1 MKIFLFSRG
10 YPSEKDSQWG
20 CFERDQAMAL
30 KTMGYE
36 VVVMCIDGRFKFFKR
51 KSGISHISDHGIE
64 VYNIYLFPLVLLNL
78 IGHRLRLFVRQKIAL
93 YLFEKIIKKQ
103 GLPDIIYAHYLNNI
117 YSASAIKKKYAVKL
131 VGIEHWSIL
140 NRDKLPSYVKKMG
153 IVGYSTVDQLISV
166 SESLRQRIL
175 LHFNKDSIVVHNM
188 VDENFFQMPIREYVD
203 RDKLIYISIG
213 SLIYRKG
220 YDILIKAL
228 SEVARHSSNW
238 ELKIVGGGPEE
249 KNLQNLIMQL
259 GLKNNIKLV
268 GRKNKQE
275 IISLLHDSDV
285 FIFSSRAENFSVA
298 VLEAL
303 SAGLPVVATS
313 CGGIRECINEK
324 NGILV
329 DVEDI
334 SSLASSII
342 KISKNLKSYNRQ
354 AIAKEC
360 ERSFSPSI
368 IIKEIKNI
376 FESVINNR

>member
-213 SLIYRKG
+213 SLIYR
-220 YDILIKAL
+220 
-228 SEVARHSSNW
+228 
-238 ELKIVGGGPEE
+238 
-249 KNLQNLIMQL
+249 
-259 GLKNNIKLV
+259 
-268 GRKNKQE
+268 
-275 IISLLHDSDV
+275 
-285 FIFSSRAENFSVA
+285 
-298 VLEAL
+298 
-303 SAGLPVVATS
+303 SA
-313 CGGIRECINEK
+313 
-324 NGILV
+324 
-329 DVEDI
+329 
-334 SSLASSII
+334 
-342 KISKNLKSYNRQ
+342 KSYY
-354 AIAKEC
+354 AIRFK
-360 ERSFSPSI
+360 
-368 IIKEIKNI
+368 K
-376 FESVINNR
+376 

>member
-1 MKIFLFSRG
+1 M
-10 YPSEKDSQWG
+10 
-20 CFERDQAMAL
+20 
-30 KTMGYE
+30 
-36 VVVMCIDGRFKFFKR
+36 
-51 KSGISHISDHGIE
+51 
-64 VYNIYLFPLVLLNL
+64 
-78 IGHRLRLFVRQKIAL
+78 
-93 YLFEKIIKKQ
+93 
-103 GLPDIIYAHYLNNI
+103 NNI

-268 GRKNKQE
+268 GRKINKRLFLCYM
-275 IISLLHDSDV
+275 IVMFSFFLLV
-285 FIFSSRAENFSVA
+285 QKIFRLRFWRHY
-298 VLEAL
+298 LQDYQWW
-303 SAGLPVVATS
+303 
-313 CGGIRECINEK
+313 RR
-324 NGILV
+324 LV
-329 DVEDI
+329 GE
-334 SSLASSII
+334 
-342 KISKNLKSYNRQ
+342 
-354 AIAKEC
+354 
-360 ERSFSPSI
+360 
-368 IIKEIKNI
+368 
-376 FESVINNR
+376 